1 MPQLDTREAPQ
12 CSRTTRADCP
22 QCGGQLVVMRV
33 IGAREADYWTL
44 RCVRCGAIHLE
55 VVKMAIPRTTD

>member
-1 MPQLDTREAPQ
+1 VPQLDTGEGPQ
-12 CSRTTRADCP
+12 CARTTRADCP

-33 IGAREADYWTL
+33 IGGREADYWTL

>member
-1 MPQLDTREAPQ
+1 MPQLDTGEGPQ
-12 CSRTTRADCP
+12 CARTDCP

>member
-1 MPQLDTREAPQ
+1 MGQ